1 MSWRH
6 RVMRKLDPT
15 DPDDPDFDD
24 YGIVEYYTNPE
35 GWTVNFVEPIGN
47 SLPGLRDELLRML
60 EAVDAAIDG
69 RDTVIEGGVYEYNSG
84 GVDTE

>member
-15 DPDDPDFDD
+15 DPDDPCFDD
-24 YGIVEYYTNPE
+24 YGIVEYYDSLD
-35 GWTVNFVEPIGN
+35 GWTENFVEPIGN
-47 SLPGLRDELLRML
+47 SLQGLRDQILRML
-60 EAVDAAIDG
+60 DAVDAAIDG
-69 RDTVIEGGVYEYNSG
+69 IEDVIEGGVYEYDED